1 MPQAIHL
8 PYGLSPAELQRAAK
22 GLGTQWRGFGTGGGR
37 RTAQGV
43 AATTLKDMRYVGVRL
58 WETTYGLGMND
69 CETELETIASFQRVF
84 GMTERMLDVFIG
96 PATFIQTS
104 FSAKWVHYACPQ
116 VVMPH
121 TYAAALMSTKVPED
135 MLDDLE
141 PPWDAFV
148 IQIPSD
154 LLWTKVEDSD
164 DRVPIDAVT
173 VAYKRERTH
182 EGTMREGWSYATIS
196 NSSTVSVWRFGIE
209 TKDLLLDDLE
219 NNPFKEHPLAM
230 PYESEDKALSVLLGR
245 LIVNTILA
253 FQEAGNVKMTKSSR
267 KPTCKPTRK
276 NPPEF
281 RTFKLGKSITL
292 DCRPAIKQYL
302 EDPSGHKGGSPT
314 VRWLVRGHIRNQAC
328 GPRHSERKRIWIMP
342 YWKGPEEAPILSRAH
357 EIKVDKNQMTGY

>member
-8 PYGLSPAELQRAAK
+8 PYGLSPAQLQRAAK
-22 GLGTQWRGFGTGGGR
+22 GLGTQWREFGTGGGQHKV
-37 RTAQGV
+37 AQG
-43 AATTLKDMRYVGVRL
+43 ATLKDVRYVGVRL

-84 GMTERMLDVFIG
+84 GMTEHMLDVFIG

-141 PPWDAFV
+141 PPWDAFI
-148 IQIPSD
+148 IQVPAG
-154 LLWTKVEDSD
+154 LLWTKDEGSD
-164 DRVPIDAVT
+164 KRIQIDAVT

-182 EGTMREGWSYATIS
+182 EGTMREGWSYSTIS
-196 NSSTVSVWRFGIE
+196 NDSTVSVWRFGIK
-209 TKDLLLDDLE
+209 TSDLLLDDLE

-267 KPTCKPTRK
+267 KPTCKPSK
-276 NPPEF
+276 KSPPEF
-281 RTFKLGKSITL
+281 RTFKLGKPITL
-292 DCRPAIKQYL
+292 DCRPAIQAYL
-302 EDPSGHKGGSPT
+302 ADPSERKGGSPT
-314 VRWLVRGHIRNQAC
+314 VRWLVRGHLRNQAC
-328 GPRHSERKRIWIMP
+328 GPKHTERKRIWIMP
-342 YWKGPEEAPILSRAH
+342 YWKGPEEAPILSRSH
-357 EIKVDKNQMTGY
+357 EIRIDKTQMNGY